1 MKIVYSDRYHIDIG
15 PHIFPTA
22 KFALVR
28 EVLLECGVAKPGDFA
43 EPSPASWEEL
53 GLVHTSG
60 YLEKVRVGGLAPEE
74 MARLEMPWSESMVE
88 GFRMM
93 TGGTLRA
100 AREALGTPAPLP
112 GTSPA
117 KWSVAAHLGGG
128 FHHAF
133 PDHGEGF
140 CLFNDVAVAV
150 RVLMTAREVG
160 RVAIVDC
167 DVHHGNGTAAI
178 LGHDPAVFTFSI
190 HQQNN
195 YPAFKPAGS
204 LDIGMADGAGDAEY
218 LFALERALPKVL
230 ETKPELIFYLAG
242 ADPFQDDQLGG
253 LRLTRHGLR
262 CRDRMILQAA
272 RDAGAPV
279 AVVLAGGYAR
289 SIEDTIAIH
298 VATVEEAALLLREE

>member
-1 MKIVYSDRYHIDIG
+1 VKIVYSDRYHIDIG

-28 EVLLECGVAKPGDFA
+28 DALIESGVARAGDFA
-43 EPSPASWEEL
+43 EPSLASWEEL
-53 GLVHTSG
+53 GLVHTSV
-60 YLEKVRVGGLAPEE
+60 YLEKVRVGRLAPEE
-74 MARLEMPWSESMVE
+74 IARLEMPWSESMVE

-93 TGGTLRA
+93 TGGTLQA
-100 AREALGTPAPLP
+100 AREALKTPTPRPA
-112 GTSPA
+112 TSPPQ
-117 KWSVAAHLGGG
+117 WGVAAHLGGG

-150 RVLMTAREVG
+150 RVLMAAREVA
-160 RVAIVDC
+160 RVAIVDF

-195 YPAFKPAGS
+195 YPPFKPAGS
-204 LDIGMADGAGDAEY
+204 LDIGMADGAGDADY

-230 ETKPELIFYLAG
+230 ETRPELIFYLAG
-242 ADPFQDDQLGG
+242 ADPFQGDQLGG

-262 CRDRMILQAA
+262 RRDRMVLSAA
-272 RDAGAPV
+272 RGSGVPA
-279 AVVLAGGYAR
+279 AVLLAGGYAR
-289 SIEDTIAIH
+289 NIEDTVAIH
-298 VATVEEAALLLREE
+298 VATMEEATLLNEE

>member
-1 MKIVYSDRYHIDIG
+1 VRIVYSDRYGIDIG

-28 EVLLECGVAKPGDFA
+28 EALLGCGIAGPADFVQ
-43 EPSPASWEEL
+43 PSPASWEEL
-53 GLVHTSG
+53 GLVHTAG
-60 YLEKVRVGGLAPEE
+60 YLEKARAGGFSPEE
-74 MARLEMPWSESMVE
+74 IARLEMPWSESMVE

-93 TGGTLRA
+93 AGGTLRT
-100 AREALGTPAPLP
+100 AREALGTPARRPGPLP
-112 GTSPA
+112 SG
-117 KWSVAAHLGGG
+117 WGVAAHLGGG

-150 RVLMTAREVG
+150 RVLTTAGEVD

-167 DVHHGNGTAAI
+167 DVHHGNGTAAT

-195 YPAFKPAGS
+195 YPAEKPAGS
-204 LDIGMADGAGDAEY
+204 LDIGMADGAGDTEY
-218 LFALERALPKVL
+218 LLALDRALPRVF
-230 ETKPELIFYLAG
+230 ETRAQLTFYLAG
-242 ADPFQDDQLGG
+242 ADPFQGDQLGG
-253 LRLTRHGLR
+253 LRLTRYGLR
-262 CRDRMILQAA
+262 RRDRMVLLAA
-272 RDAGAPV
+272 RDAGSRV

-289 SIEDTIAIH
+289 NLEDTVAIH
-298 VATVEEAALLLREE
+298 VATIEEAALLQ

>member
-1 MKIVYSDRYHIDIG
+1 VKIVYSDRYHIDIG

-28 EVLLECGVAKPGDFA
+28 EALLTSGVARPGDFA
-43 EPSPASWEEL
+43 EPSPVSWEDL
-53 GLVHTSG
+53 GLVHTLG

-74 MARLEMPWSESMVE
+74 IARLEMPWSESMVE

-93 TGGTLRA
+93 AGGTLRA
-100 AREALGTPAPLP
+100 AREALRTPAPRP
-112 GTSPA
+112 GASPSNRGA
-117 KWSVAAHLGGG
+117 AAHLGGG

-150 RVLMTAREVG
+150 RVLTTAREID

-195 YPAFKPAGS
+195 YPALKPAGS
-204 LDIGMADGAGDAEY
+204 LDVGMADGAGDAEY
-218 LFALERALPKVL
+218 LFALERALPRVF
-230 ETKPELIFYLAG
+230 ETRPDLVFYLAG

-253 LRLTRHGLR
+253 LHLTRHGLR
-262 CRDRMILQAA
+262 RRDRMVLQAA
-272 RDAGAPV
+272 RDAGSAV

-298 VATVEEAALLLREE
+298 VATIEEAALLHGK

>member
-1 MKIVYSDRYHIDIG
+1 VKIVYSDRYHIDIG

-28 EVLLECGVAKPGDFA
+28 EALLESGVARSEDFLQPA
-43 EPSPASWEEL
+43 PASWEEL
-53 GLVHTSG
+53 GLVHTPE
-60 YLEKVRVGGLAPEE
+60 YLEKLRAGSLTQEE
-74 MARLEMPWSESMVE
+74 IARLEMPWSESMVE

-93 TGGTLRA
+93 AGGTLLA
-100 AREALGTPAPLP
+100 ARQALEMPPHPRP
-112 GTSPA
+112 GSSAGWGVT
-117 KWSVAAHLGGG
+117 AHLGGG

-140 CLFNDVAVAV
+140 CLFNDVAVA
-150 RVLMTAREVG
+150 AREVM
-160 RVAIVDC
+160 RSRAVARLAVVDC

-195 YPAFKPAGS
+195 FPALKPAGS

-218 LFALERALPKVL
+218 LLALERALPRVL
-230 ETKPELIFYLAG
+230 DERPQLIFYLAG

-262 CRDRMILQAA
+262 RRDRMVLQAA
-272 RDAGAPV
+272 RDAGVPV
-279 AVVLAGGYAR
+279 VVVLAGGYAR
-289 SIEDTIAIH
+289 SLEDTVAIH
-298 VATVEEAALLLREE
+298 VATVEEAKLLAEN